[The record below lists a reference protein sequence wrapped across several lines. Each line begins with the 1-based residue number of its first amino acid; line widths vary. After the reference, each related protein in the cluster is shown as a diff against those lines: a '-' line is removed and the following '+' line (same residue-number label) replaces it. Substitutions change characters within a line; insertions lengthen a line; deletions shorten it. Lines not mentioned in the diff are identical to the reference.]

1 MNRLLTS
8 LILLIVL
15 ISLAAC
21 GGRNEPEP
29 TATPLPPTAT
39 PEPQPTTAPEPTEVM
54 TEPANILDI
63 VAAAGDFTT
72 LLNQIEQG
80 DLTEKLSSDG
90 PFTLFAPTDTAFAAL
105 PDRAL
110 ADPNTAQDVLLYH
123 VVAGKF
129 MAGDLTDGTQ
139 LVTLLGDELPVTV
152 QGDEIAVGGSPI
164 VLSDLEAENGV
175 VHVLETVLLP
185 PSSAVAAGAVA
196 AAAGAVDS
204 AQAVA
209 ADAGAAVE
217 DAAQSATDA
226 VQNAAT
232 DAKDAAEGAADKA
245 QEVAADAVSEIET
258 TAQSAADTVQNAATD
273 AKDAAEGAADKA
285 QEIAADAVSEIE
297 ATAQSAADAVQG
309 MGTDAGATAENAADQ
324 ASDEFTFEGP
334 SLTDAA
340 AESGDFTTFLAA
352 VNAAGM
358 SDALSTQGPFTVFA
372 PTQAAFDALPASV
385 RNALLGEKSRAL
397 PALLSYHV
405 VPGLYTLD
413 DLAALDGQSLATAGD
428 ESLSVTVADDGTVY
442 VDEVAVAADQTE
454 SGNGLIYAIDRVLIP
469 VAQPTSR

>member
-1 MNRLLTS
+1 
-8 LILLIVL
+8 
-15 ISLAAC
+15 
-21 GGRNEPEP
+21 
-29 TATPLPPTAT
+29 
-39 PEPQPTTAPEPTEVM
+39 
-54 TEPANILDI
+54 
-63 VAAAGDFTT
+63 
-72 LLNQIEQG
+72 
-80 DLTEKLSSDG
+80 
-90 PFTLFAPTDTAFAAL
+90 
-105 PDRAL
+105 
-110 ADPNTAQDVLLYH
+110 
-123 VVAGKF
+123 
-129 MAGDLTDGTQ
+129 
-139 LVTLLGDELPVTV
+139 
-152 QGDEIAVGGSPI
+152 
-164 VLSDLEAENGV
+164 
-175 VHVLETVLLP
+175 
-185 PSSAVAAGAVA
+185 
-196 AAAGAVDS
+196 
-204 AQAVA
+204 AVA

-245 QEVAADAVSEIET
+245 QEVAADAVSEIEA
-258 TAQSAADTVQNAATD
+258 TAQSAADAVQNAATD

-340 AESGDFTTFLAA
+340 AESGDFITFLAA

-428 ESLSVTVADDGTVY
+428 ESLSVTVADNGTVY
-442 VDEVAVAADQTE
+442 VDEVAVAADPTE

>member
-72 LLNQIEQG
+72 LLNLVEQG

-105 PDRAL
+105 PDGAL

-245 QEVAADAVSEIET
+245 QE
-258 TAQSAADTVQNAATD
+258 
-273 AKDAAEGAADKA
+273 
-285 QEIAADAVSEIE
+285 IAADAVSEIE

-340 AESGDFTTFLAA
+340 AESGDFITFLAA

-442 VDEVAVAADQTE
+442 VDEVAVAADPTE